1 MLVRKLSESFFPFV
15 SSVSLIKVSV
25 FPFFS
30 PLIFT
35 SVNVGSSSISISNE
49 ILLFS
54 TFVTK
59 TLISLNNSNPHNL
72 LITELTSSPGTFIF
86 FSFLRR
92 IYEITVYSLY
102 VLILLNVRESSS

>member
-25 FPFFS
+25 LPFFS

-59 TLISLNNSNPHNL
+59 TLILLNNSNPHNL

-86 FSFLRR
+86 CPFLRPL
-92 IYEITVYSLY
+92 YEITVCSLN
-102 VLILLNVRESSS
+102 VLIPLTVRESNS